1 MYSLLTEQPASN
13 PVAVMIAKAVKLY
26 VQKTGHT
33 PTDVQVN
40 INEQTLHIHGEV
52 YKMSE
57 I

>member
-1 MYSLLTEQPASN
+1 MYSLLTEQPAPD

-40 INEQTLHIHGEV
+40 IYEQTLHIHGEV

-57 I
+57 L